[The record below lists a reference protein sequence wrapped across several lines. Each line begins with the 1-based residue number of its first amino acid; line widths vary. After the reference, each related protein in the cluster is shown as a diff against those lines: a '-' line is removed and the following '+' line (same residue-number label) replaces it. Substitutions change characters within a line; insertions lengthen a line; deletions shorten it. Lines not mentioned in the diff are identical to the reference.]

1 MVSERMPIDFFDNNK
16 LIVKSIIGVYGA
28 FYPISY
34 WYVHSFDENT
44 VTLIGLDNNYDL
56 LLIHPKFIQ
65 CEINLLHFYVMFYPD
80 EHNIVINEN
89 YFQNFYQNRIITKKP
104 RYGDLILVE
113 TNNKNYTPFFILN
126 YDPLGGSHLV
136 SEIDY
141 SNMFNYSSRN
151 HSILLDLSVYKIVS
165 NKELRRDIV
174 EKSKC
179 IKRSLEKCYYERLNI
194 FDEICSFNSQMNYL
208 VEKSEKCEMRLVEL
222 DFLNTEDLVIQ
233 PLEDLIKFD
242 SLKIENPLEEYLK
255 CYEEDQTEPMEVDD
269 YPDYNYW
276 NINTIINDTSLDEI
290 LSFNDQ
296 RRLITSD
303 QNYIHKLAYDTKL
316 LENIFS
322 KETSDDLELSSIDSV
337 SKDNESNNTIT
348 NYQYKDDLIQFYDSD
363 SEADLKNL
371 ETFKYNYEGDNE
383 SSEDIRYLISFKRN
397 DVSFKLDIESL
408 CDSIFQEGV
417 SFDPSVENSLEIKNK
432 KIIESDIYQEETIG
446 EIMDNV
452 IVSVEQKIDE
462 IVDDFETLEKDD
474 FEPFHQEQGCSIM

>member
-296 RRLITSD
+296 RRLISSD
-303 QNYIHKLAYDTKL
+303 QYYIHKLAYDTKL

-417 SFDPSVENSLEIKNK
+417 SFDPSVEYSLEIKNK